1 MYYLCTLCFTKIWK
15 IIRHLLSK
23 IFVQMYR
30 SKEFWIIHVNLPFTL
45 NAHFDVILTV
55 ICEGETK
62 SQIDGET
69 RATCEVETTS
79 HFDGETKAI
88 WDGET
93 KSHFDAE
100 TKATYEV
107 ETTSHF
113 DGETKAKNE
122 FVLRSRIAFTL
133 TSVRLRLRRFCEIAT
148 SERRRFATAKRSR
161 ISTAKRRWK
170 ISKCE
175 KWELFF
181 SVMRLR
187 IEVAN
192 RRRFTFEMHSGNEGD
207 CEK

>member
-23 IFVQMYR
+23 IFVQMYW

-45 NAHFDVILTV
+45 NAHFDVISTV

-79 HFDGETKAI
+79 HFDGETKAT

-192 RRRFTFEMHSGNEGD
+192 RCRFTFEMHCGNEGD